1 VQPLIVVSRVERM
14 FKISTQFDALRS
26 YFKYTLAMFVF
37 HKYKDTPHE
46 ANIFTVTCDYPIVQK
61 SKRWSSRCK

>member
-1 VQPLIVVSRVERM
+1 MQPLNVVSRVERI
-14 FKISTQFDALRS
+14 FKISTQFDALHS

-37 HKYKDTPHE
+37 HKYKDTPRK

-61 SKRWSSRCK
+61 KQTLK